1 MVGHLLVMCV
11 IRLSECSFHFA
22 PKNNKKRL
30 DTEEAC
36 PEEGTQWLF
45 VMVDLSSCSKR
56 GSRIGSGA
64 KLAKPTQKQ
73 EAGS

>member
-11 IRLSECSFHFA
+11 IRLSECSFHFV
-22 PKNNKKRL
+22 PKIIKKI
-30 DTEEAC
+30 DPEEAC

-45 VMVDLSSCSKR
+45 MGDLSSCSKR